1 MKKLFEMP
9 KIEVLSLD
17 VEDIMLDSIED
28 GDYELGEDEL
38 PPF

>member
-1 MKKLFEMP
+1 MKKFFEEP
-9 KIEVLSLD
+9 EIKVIGLD
-17 VEDIMLDSIED
+17 VADVILYS